1 MPAIS
6 WGQCLGRLT
15 GRGSSRQ
22 EGPQVRTQVQHLLCA
37 QISWEG
43 TRGAR
48 PGANM
53 AVDAKQWQ
61 LGPSA
66 MCSLLQDL
74 LKQSRVAH
82 LHSHHGGGP
91 VPTQL
96 CCGTMAEPPRKWE
109 GLSPHWRVLVMSQ
122 APVQTQPRGESD
134 REGLA
139 QGWGSAGGL
148 AISLEEHCPSGPTAK
163 AEGEWRQARK
173 AGLGSWG
180 RLHSV
185 HTREPS
191 KAELA
196 EWLQGLGL
204 GVVNLGFT

>member
-1 MPAIS
+1 
-6 WGQCLGRLT
+6 
-15 GRGSSRQ
+15 
-22 EGPQVRTQVQHLLCA
+22 
-37 QISWEG
+37 
-43 TRGAR
+43 
-48 PGANM
+48 
-53 AVDAKQWQ
+53 
-61 LGPSA
+61 
-66 MCSLLQDL
+66 
-74 LKQSRVAH
+74 
-82 LHSHHGGGP
+82 
-91 VPTQL
+91 
-96 CCGTMAEPPRKWE
+96 
-109 GLSPHWRVLVMSQ
+109 MSQ
-122 APVQTQPRGESD
+122 TPVQTQPRGESD

-173 AGLGSWG
+173 ARKAGLGSWG

-196 EWLQGLGL
+196 EWLLGLGL

>member
-1 MPAIS
+1 M
-6 WGQCLGRLT
+6 
-15 GRGSSRQ
+15 
-22 EGPQVRTQVQHLLCA
+22 
-37 QISWEG
+37 
-43 TRGAR
+43 
-48 PGANM
+48 
-53 AVDAKQWQ
+53 
-61 LGPSA
+61 
-66 MCSLLQDL
+66 
-74 LKQSRVAH
+74 
-82 LHSHHGGGP
+82 
-91 VPTQL
+91 
-96 CCGTMAEPPRKWE
+96 
-109 GLSPHWRVLVMSQ
+109 VLVMSQ
-122 APVQTQPRGESD
+122 TPVQTQPRGESD

-173 AGLGSWG
+173 ARKAGLGSWG

-196 EWLQGLGL
+196 EWLLGLGL